1 MRSKVKSRGL
11 INASNATPPRRSHR
25 SEKLCAFQV
34 KNATGRTAPR
44 LSRLPSTRQK
54 VALEKFGEAGVKA
67 DFPAVVLVC
76 DLALL
81 SLSTAL
87 TTEFSS
93 LRIFIFYLFLVA
105 WWGQRFA
112 KSRVKSVKVLNT
124 ISHET

>member
-1 MRSKVKSRGL
+1 MRSKAKSSGL
-11 INASNATPPRRSHR
+11 INASNATPPRRIHR

-54 VALEKFGEAGVKA
+54 VALEKLVETGVKA
-67 DFPAVVLVC
+67 DFPAVVGVC
-76 DLALL
+76 DPPLL

-93 LRIFIFYLFLVA
+93 LRMFIFYLFLLA
-105 WWGQRFA
+105 WRGQRFT
-112 KSRVKSVKVLNT
+112 KSRVKSVKVLIT